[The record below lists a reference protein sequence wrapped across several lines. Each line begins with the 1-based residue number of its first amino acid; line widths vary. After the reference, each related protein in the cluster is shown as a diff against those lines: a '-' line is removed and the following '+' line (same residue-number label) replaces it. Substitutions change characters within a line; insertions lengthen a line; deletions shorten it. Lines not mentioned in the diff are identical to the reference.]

1 MKLLPED
8 LCIEIEKAIQQQN
21 VKIWDIYIKKRI
33 KVQRM
38 PRETMKDS
46 VLMLLEKNQKSMFQW
61 QALDTHF
68 KVMDQKN
75 ANIYY
80 YSVISSDFFFI
91 RCKTLEVFTKIQKK

>member
-46 VLMLLEKNQKSMFQW
+46 VLTLLEKNQKSMFQW

-68 KVMDQKN
+68 KVMDQKMP
-75 ANIYY
+75 IFTIIL
-80 YSVISSDFFFI
+80 SFPQIFF
-91 RCKTLEVFTKIQKK
+91 L

>member
-8 LCIEIEKAIQQQN
+8 LCVEIEKAIQQQN
-21 VKIWDIYIKKRI
+21 VKKWDIYIKKRI

-46 VLMLLEKNQKSMFQW
+46 VLTLLEKNQKSMFQC

-80 YSVISSDFFFI
+80 YSVISSDFFF
-91 RCKTLEVFTKIQKK
+91 L